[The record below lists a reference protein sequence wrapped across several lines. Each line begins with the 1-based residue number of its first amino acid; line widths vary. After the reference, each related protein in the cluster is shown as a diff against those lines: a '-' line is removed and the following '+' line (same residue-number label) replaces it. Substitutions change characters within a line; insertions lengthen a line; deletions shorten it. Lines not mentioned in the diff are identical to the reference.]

1 MGIRWGRHSLV
12 FSGLVDYQHQ
22 PTRISRGYQTK
33 ARFGV
38 ENPKL
43 TSFSGVMFS
52 SVYYWNLRLFKIDL
66 AITIRS
72 SAPRKRLAVRLSS

>member
-1 MGIRWGRHSLV
+1 
-12 FSGLVDYQHQ
+12 
-22 PTRISRGYQTK
+22 
-33 ARFGV
+33 
-38 ENPKL
+38 
-43 TSFSGVMFS
+43 MFS